1 MWKPL
6 RIAVLL
12 VVLAIVA
19 GRAWFDRH
27 ASTSWSSPLW
37 VGLFPIDGDGSA
49 VTADYLA
56 SLSPASFASIGEF
69 FDREGGRY
77 RLRLEHPVRILL
89 YPPVP
94 TRPPALARD
103 SGALATIIWSL
114 RLRVYAWRAVRAVA
128 GPAPAVRIFVLYH
141 DPSQRPTQP
150 HSLGLQKGLIGVVY
164 AFASRA
170 MQGGNAIVV
179 THELLHTLGATDEY
193 DPRTLQPRYPDG
205 YAEPGREPLFPQPLA
220 EIMAGRRALSADRA
234 QMPGSLDEVVVGP
247 ATAREIRWRDR

>member
-1 MWKPL
+1 MWKGL

-19 GRAWFDRH
+19 GRAWYDRH
-27 ASTSWSSPLW
+27 ASTSWSAPLW
-37 VGLFPIDGDGSA
+37 VGIFPVDGDGSD
-49 VTADYLA
+49 VTARYLA
-56 SLSPASFASIGEF
+56 SLTPASFASIGEF
-69 FDREGGRY
+69 FDREGVRY
-77 RLRLEHPVRILL
+77 ALRLEHPVRILL

-94 TRPPALARD
+94 TRPPALERG
-103 SGALATIIWSL
+103 SGPLATILWSL
-114 RLRVYAWRAVRAVA
+114 RLRVYAWRAARVVA

-141 DPSQRPTQP
+141 DPSRTPTQP
-150 HSLGLQKGLIGVVY
+150 HSLGLEKGLIGVVY

-193 DPRTLQPRYPDG
+193 DPQTLQPRFPEG
-205 YAEPGREPLFPQPLA
+205 YAEPNREPRFPQPFA
-220 EIMAGRRALSADRA
+220 EIMAGRRALSADSA
-234 QMPGSLDEVVVGP
+234 QMPDSLDEVVVGP